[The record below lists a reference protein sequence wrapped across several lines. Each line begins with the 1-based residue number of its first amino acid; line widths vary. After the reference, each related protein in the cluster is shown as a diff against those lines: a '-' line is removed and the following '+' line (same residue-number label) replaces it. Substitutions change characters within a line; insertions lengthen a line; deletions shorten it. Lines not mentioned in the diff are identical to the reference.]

1 MSKFYV
7 VYFYHSPKDNG
18 RYIQLETV
26 FHLHDDGE
34 GFNNHRCQK
43 TEEGQYY
50 CPGCKLTFSQEE
62 VSKAPHR
69 EISKDKNHWVK
80 TLTIGQHQKKETVSH
95 VHAGE
100 GIKATDIDSN
110 GLDHVCL
117 ACKDK
122 LDLFAWKETLYKTNK
137 KFFAGVISEQ
147 EEMSVWT
154 EISEFMAKKLE
165 IWLRDGNENFFFLD
179 DQFQLLP
186 AKNEND
192 VLYCGNHRFLDND
205 DRKCLLFKVEA
216 ILTQDLID
224 QEIRKDPFLA
234 TEDFHLE
241 IHMADG
247 TNETDDSPRIAQKPE
262 TSRKKYSTQ
271 KFSSGDLAAVQGK
284 PETGAK
290 SIILGDNQDPIIIPQ
305 ASEEDLNSATPLPEE
320 AHPLL
325 VPDSMKDEIGND
337 SDEDAWGPKTVMV
350 MTDIPKMIITTEC
363 AEVSGEISMPTMTD
377 EASNA
382 KPKASFPQTLELCLQ
397 GIQPLNDALNPESE
411 TPDPME
417 TADSNLL
424 SDQQIIA
431 DSGLL
436 PMPDFSETEDQ
447 WFAEMEPPVEETAE
461 PSSEPATSTAE
472 APLPETNDSPDDEQT
487 VKKALDKALAE
498 AETME
503 KRAQAENEEALLAKL
518 AQTAA
523 EVEQLEEVCIQLMMQ
538 TQLTNASNATST
550 VAEATTDTN
559 EAKVIEQENTMPL
572 GDASSFAKA
581 SDDKPD
587 GKPTAVLPTMTELP
601 LPETDNSL
609 ADKQSVKEA
618 LDKALAE
625 VLVTTALPTT
635 EEMSS
640 DYSLPETIHSDKQ
653 KKGVSRHCWECNKSM
668 PANQA
673 CSDHEKVCP
682 QCGLA
687 YLITEQVCRN
697 CQSDAS
703 QPEPG
708 TNTTPKPA
716 TENAPSAPNNAVW
729 REAMIK
735 TALTGIAFVVVVM
748 LSTGFAWMINYF
760 QRDDL
765 KDELKAAE
773 LRRAEIASQ
782 TNESQVKADLTR
794 FDLMETRQATERLQK
809 ELSAMEEQK
818 KRLAEEI
825 DSLEK
830 RQVNIWAWQADVQEF
845 LVKANNQL
853 QTNFAKLKDETR
865 NNQLAWQRQE
875 RERSDLHW
883 NALFKQNKELISQ
896 QTLFAKKWENKLQEL
911 LKQPSQVQEPPFGL
925 GLDFNVRTKAKTFCP
940 EFLQAVI
947 KWQAGIKKQV
957 QLKMAEDKNKRK
969 KEAATLLVL
978 KTPLLLDISKFLTQ
992 NNPPLVDKSAKTSPK
1007 TAVDKSQKT
1016 LVIKAEKSAGK
1027 PNQKTSKKD
1036 QETVY
1041 KMEDLVHVW
1050 TGPTYF

>member
-1 MSKFYV
+1 MSRFYV
-7 VYFYHSPKDNG
+7 VNFRHSPKEDG
-18 RYIQLETV
+18 KYRQMETV
-26 FHLHDDGE
+26 YHLHGDTDGYD
-34 GFNNHRCQK
+34 NHRCIPTK
-43 TEEGQYY
+43 DGNYF
-50 CPGCKLTFSQEE
+50 CPGCKQSFNKEE
-62 VSKAPHR
+62 INRYPYRDLPHSKSYWLESR
-69 EISKDKNHWVK
+69 RS
-80 TLTIGQHQKKETVSH
+80 GQHLPHNEKDVFWTHMHPQDDMQKKKVGEVDFSGIFASCQACDKILNLHTWQESHPDKKQLVFPGIVMENISVS
-95 VHAGE
+95 
-100 GIKATDIDSN
+100 I
-110 GLDHVCL
+110 
-117 ACKDK
+117 
-122 LDLFAWKETLYKTNK
+122 WKELKI
-137 KFFAGVISEQ
+137 FL
-147 EEMSVWT
+147 EENV
-154 EISEFMAKKLE
+154 E
-165 IWLRDGNENFFFLD
+165 IWLQDKDGKFFFLSN
-179 DQFQLLP
+179 QLQLLT
-186 AKNEND
+186 AKNQEGIL
-192 VLYCGNHRFLDND
+192 VCGDRLFLDND
-205 DRKCLLFKVEA
+205 DRKCLLFQVEK
-216 ILTQDLID
+216 ISQEMID
-224 QEIRKDPFLA
+224 ENLKEKTEPI
-234 TEDFHLE
+234 EDFHLE
-241 IHMADG
+241 IKMAA
-247 TNETDDSPRIAQKPE
+247 EAEIPKKPE
-262 TSRKKYSTQ
+262 SRRRST
-271 KFSSGDLAAVQGK
+271 KELSSGELAGLQTPPEREQSQEIIVIVNGENAETHKIPKHYKVDLD
-284 PETGAK
+284 ET
-290 SIILGDNQDPIIIPQ
+290 
-305 ASEEDLNSATPLPEE
+305 TPLPEE

-325 VPDSMKDEIGND
+325 VPDSVTDETGEN
-337 SDEDAWGPKTVMV
+337 SNEDDWEPTTVMV
-350 MTDIPKMIITTEC
+350 MDNIPKMIITTER
-363 AEVSGEISMPTMTD
+363 AVISGEISMPETSPTMNVAESRDGVKPMALAMTD

-397 GIQPLNDALNPESE
+397 GIQPLNDTLNPVGE
-411 TPDPME
+411 TPDPLE
-417 TADSNLL
+417 TDTNRMLEQEIVAD
-424 SDQQIIA
+424 A
-431 DSGLL
+431 GLL
-436 PMPDFSETEDQ
+436 PTPDFSETEDQ
-447 WFAEMEPPVEETAE
+447 WFAEMEPPVEEMAE
-461 PSSEPATSTAE
+461 PSSAEVATDGKPATSAAE

-487 VKKALDKALAE
+487 AKKELDKALESAKLAE
-498 AETME
+498 D
-503 KRAQAENEEALLAKL
+503 EATALAKL
-518 AQTAA
+518 AMA
-523 EVEQLEEVCIQLMMQ
+523 EAKMEQLEEVCIQLMMQ

-559 EAKVIEQENTMPL
+559 EAETIEQENTMPL

-587 GKPTAVLPTMTELP
+587 GKPTTVLPTMTELP

-609 ADKQSVKEA
+609 ADEQSVKEA
-618 LDKALAE
+618 LDKALAK

-640 DYSLPETIHSDKQ
+640 DYSLPETIHSKEQ
-653 KKGVSRHCWECNKSM
+653 ANSTEPSSRE
-668 PANQA
+668 
-673 CSDHEKVCP
+673 SDTPVLPH
-682 QCGLA
+682 
-687 YLITEQVCRN
+687 
-697 CQSDAS
+697 
-703 QPEPG
+703 QPLNEE
-708 TNTTPKPA
+708 PKPA

-875 RERSDLHW
+875 REHSDLHW

-992 NNPPLVDKSAKTSPK
+992 NNPPLVDKSTKTSPK